1 MPEFLTDLTYTTY
14 TAAGGGGGV
23 VLNISFTIPFS
34 SVK

>member
-14 TAAGGGGGV
+14 TAAGGGGV